1 MMKGRRLQ
9 ACRLRHNIKK
19 GMFSVWS
26 KLDLFKSG
34 RGGGV
39 LAPRPPFPWLRASLM
54 GLKPFVMP
62 LKTLLVI

>member
-9 ACRLRHNIKK
+9 ACRLRHSIKK
-19 GMFSVWS
+19 GMLSVWS

-34 RGGGV
+34 RGGV